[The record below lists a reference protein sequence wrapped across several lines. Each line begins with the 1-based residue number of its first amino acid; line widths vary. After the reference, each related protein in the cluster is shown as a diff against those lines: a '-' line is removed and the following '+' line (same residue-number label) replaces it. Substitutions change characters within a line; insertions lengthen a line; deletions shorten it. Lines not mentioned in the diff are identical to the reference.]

1 MGGRRCS
8 NVPRSPEQRPERYH
22 WRGQARRR
30 GPSMAVWRSTRRVGL
45 TIDNDANAY
54 IFLPMSKPPKPLH
67 FRGDS
72 HDVLATFPE
81 DARRGAGFA
90 LYMVQIGRDPDDWKP
105 MPTIGPGV
113 REIRVRDEAGAF
125 RLIYIAKF
133 LEAVYVLHCFNKKS
147 QQTAAKDIALSRKRL
162 KELLEER
169 SQ

>member
-1 MGGRRCS
+1 
-8 NVPRSPEQRPERYH
+8 
-22 WRGQARRR
+22 
-30 GPSMAVWRSTRRVGL
+30 
-45 TIDNDANAY
+45 
-54 IFLPMSKPPKPLH
+54 MSKPPKPLH

-72 HDVLATFPE
+72 LDVLVTFPE
-81 DARRGAGFA
+81 DVKWGAGFA
-90 LYMVQIGRDPDDWKP
+90 LYLVQIGRDPDDWKP

-147 QQTAAKDIALSRKRL
+147 QQTAARDIELSRKRL
-162 KELLEER
+162 KELLQER

>member
-1 MGGRRCS
+1 MTKS
-8 NVPRSPEQRPERYH
+8 
-22 WRGQARRR
+22 
-30 GPSMAVWRSTRRVGL
+30 
-45 TIDNDANAY
+45 
-54 IFLPMSKPPKPLH
+54 PKPLH
-67 FRGDS
+67 FLGDS
-72 HDVLATFPE
+72 HDVLTTFPE

-147 QQTAAKDIALSRKRL
+147 QQMAARDIELSRKRF
-162 KELLEER
+162 KELLEEKR
-169 SQ
+169 Q